1 MASREDPLPRASVL
15 IPTRNRLPLLQR
27 ALGSVYAQD
36 YPNCE
41 ILVLDDA
48 SEDGTSE
55 YIRSRHPDIRL
66 FGNEESRGQIIGRN
80 LLSREAKGDY
90 LVNLDDDAWF
100 LNADAISNVVARM
113 EAEPELGI
121 INFRVLDAE
130 THVPFFPEAEYY
142 ASCYWALG
150 YCVRKAV
157 LEETGYYRELLKW
170 GFEERDLGL
179 RILDRGYRFLQFP
192 GATVA
197 HPHFVPGKALPGSP
211 EYRDLGQAWLLSAK
225 TRLLHA
231 WLNEPFPW
239 YLLSTANALVKYTA
253 KAAWRGYGGHALRG
267 FWQAAKEFPQFK
279 ATRRPVSS
287 QTMRIYLTLARH
299 RVSDASEIRALYQ
312 SPPGILAILLGLAD
326 NNR

>member
-1 MASREDPLPRASVL
+1 MAISERPVPIVSVL

-27 ALGSVYAQD
+27 ALRSVYAQD
-36 YPNCE
+36 YPNSE

-48 SEDGTSE
+48 SEDGTAD
-55 YIRSRHPDIRL
+55 YIQSHHPDIRL
-66 FGNEESRGQIIGRN
+66 FRNEESRGQIMGRN
-80 LLSREAKGDY
+80 FLTREAKGDY
-90 LVNLDDDAWF
+90 LINLDDDAYF

-113 EAEPELGI
+113 EAEPELAI
-121 INFRVLDAE
+121 VNFRVLDAE
-130 THVPFFPEAEYY
+130 THAPFFPDAEYY
-142 ASCYWALG
+142 TSSFWALG

-179 RILDRGYRFLQFP
+179 RVLDKGYRFLQFP
-192 GATVA
+192 GATVL
-197 HPHFVPGKALPGSP
+197 HPHFVPGRALPGSP

-239 YLLSTANALVKYTA
+239 YLLSTANALVKYTT
-253 KAAWRGYGGHALRG
+253 KAARGGYLRHVLRG
-267 FWQAAKEFPQFK
+267 FYEALKDFPRFK

-287 QTMRIYLTLARH
+287 QTMRIYLTLGRH
-299 RVSDASEIRALYQ
+299 RVSDASQIRALYE
-312 SPPGILAILLGLAD
+312 SPPGILAILFGLGS
-326 NNR
+326 